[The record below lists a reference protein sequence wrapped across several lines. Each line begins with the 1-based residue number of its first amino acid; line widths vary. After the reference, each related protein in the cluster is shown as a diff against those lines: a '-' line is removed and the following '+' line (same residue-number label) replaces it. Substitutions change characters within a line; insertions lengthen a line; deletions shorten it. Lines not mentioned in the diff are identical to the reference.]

1 MQHRALLT
9 VAAAVTG
16 LSTAATAQDSSLS
29 EVPSWFPSGLVQTM
43 APDDDHPRG
52 GWQFDTFRAPQ
63 LTGDAGTAV
72 FSINYNG
79 IDDETWAYPDLL
91 EVLLSNLCGKVD
103 SGIGRTLVEATYGQ
117 PSEVPE
123 ENLGG
128 NAGATM
134 QMTRRQQIGQCDVEV
149 RIVGA
154 RWHTIVTTITR

>member
-1 MQHRALLT
+1 MQYRT
-9 VAAAVTG
+9 FMMVIVAATG
-16 LSTAATAQDSSLS
+16 LTGVAAAQDSSLS
-29 EVPSWFPSGLVQTM
+29 EVPSWFPPGLVQAM

-63 LTGDAGTAV
+63 LTGDADTAV

-79 IDDETWAYPDLL
+79 IDDETWAYPELL

-103 SGIGRTLVEATYGQ
+103 SGIGRTLVDATYDQ

-134 QMTRRQQIGQCDVEV
+134 QMTRRQQIGQCEVEV
-149 RIVGA
+149 RIAGA